1 MGLIMVKI
9 GPYYEELLPLD
20 DLKLYIF
27 TLLTLWQQQ
36 LNYEKKYLS

>member
-27 TLLTLWQQQ
+27 TLLTL
-36 LNYEKKYLS
+36 